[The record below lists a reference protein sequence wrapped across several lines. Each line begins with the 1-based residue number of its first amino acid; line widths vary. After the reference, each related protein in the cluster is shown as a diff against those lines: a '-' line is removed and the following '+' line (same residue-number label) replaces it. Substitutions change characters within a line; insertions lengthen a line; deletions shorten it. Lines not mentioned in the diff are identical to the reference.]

1 VTRQIIIVFNYH
13 DLLTFSK
20 NKNESMIF
28 SDKFNDEIHDFKRY
42 ITRDVNKDALVIQL
56 ITIHSKTPRNHR
68 GYYIVIPTKH
78 TRGEYDYAFNWICYD
93 TNRIAFDNILNEMS
107 TGKPLVKE
115 KVLKEMEKEEKDA
128 GVFFFTLLIEDKDTM
143 PNAASMLF
151 YIHDIV
157 EQKKNLLLSL
167 AAMLLQSLLG
177 DEINEIFS
185 GDDAEYFNEKEN
197 GT

>member
-1 VTRQIIIVFNYH
+1 MESMDT
-13 DLLTFSK
+13 
-20 NKNESMIF
+20 NESMIF
-28 SDKFNDEIHDFKRY
+28 SDKFSDEIHDFKRY
-42 ITRDVNKDALVIQL
+42 ITRDVIKDALVIQL

-68 GYYIVIPTKH
+68 GYYIVVPTKH
-78 TRGEYDYAFNWICYD
+78 ARGEYDYAFNWICHD
-93 TNRIAFDNILNEMS
+93 TNQIAFDNILNEMS

-177 DEINEIFS
+177 DEIDDIFS
-185 GDDAEYFNEKEN
+185 GDDGEYFNEKEN